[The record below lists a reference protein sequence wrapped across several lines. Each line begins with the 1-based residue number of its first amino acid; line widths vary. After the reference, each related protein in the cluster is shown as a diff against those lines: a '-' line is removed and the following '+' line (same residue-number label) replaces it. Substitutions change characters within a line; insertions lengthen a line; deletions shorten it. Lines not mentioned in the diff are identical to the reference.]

1 MVISKLF
8 QAVLALLL
16 SLAWLIPNHVLPWLG
31 FHGDAWIAIV
41 LSVIALVFCFR
52 TKFKFDAG
60 CASRLAMALSTIPL
74 VQYFFGQVLFFGIA
88 WINFIYLFSFAVV
101 MGLAT
106 AWRRR
111 DDRGLIDLL
120 LWAIIVASVTSVLI
134 QIVQL
139 LRLDY
144 LSEWIL
150 RSPPSRQYANLA
162 QPNHLSSLLMLGVV
176 GLLWF
181 IVRKKI
187 NIYIGL
193 VIALFL
199 MFGVALTESRTAWLV
214 LVFLLGLVIWRR
226 KVFTDRKPI
235 YVVVSLALLFAL
247 IVLKLDDLYQALGF
261 DQSGGQSRSVAKD
274 PRWQA
279 WSIFLKAAML
289 HPLVG
294 YGFGQNAIAQFA
306 ALESNLV
313 LGGSYLQ
320 SHNLFLDFI
329 LWVGLPAGIVFSLF
343 LLKSMLT
350 EIFQINSVERLALVS
365 LIGVLGLHSMLEYP
379 LHYAYFL
386 LPLGVFAG
394 TLAGQILPIKK
405 IVYLSYHSAVAVMFC
420 VVALSVTI
428 SDYLRVERSF
438 YGLRFELK
446 KILTDIPKSP
456 PDVLALS
463 QWRENIRVS
472 RLEVEK
478 PIDQND
484 FLALKNV
491 TTVMPSAFLM
501 SKLATAFA
509 VSGAKEEAFV
519 WLNRVCQ
526 TSPPEHCDLIR
537 NEWAILSIRLPEARA
552 VKFPDAYK

>member
-1 MVISKLF
+1 MVISKHF

-181 IVRKKI
+181 VVRKKI

-226 KVFTDRKPI
+226 KVFTDNKPI
-235 YVVVSLALLFAL
+235 YVVVSLAILFAL

-306 ALESNLV
+306 VLESNLV

-343 LLKSMLT
+343 LLKSMLI

-405 IVYLSYHSAVAVMFC
+405 IVYPSYHSAVAVMFC